1 MKIKKF
7 VCAVLVLVMAF
18 ATVSAFAEDYVDA
31 TLKLFTD
38 GRMAY
43 STRNT
48 ITYSILGKMLP
59 GIYCYYVSDAGA
71 GSNVVYEYYDG
82 INCIVYTDEVKDEK
96 DIRIVLNNVIL
107 VASIDYVVFYL
118 NSGNG
123 EFALYNKLADANIN
137 SNCYDNADDFIAA
150 IK

>member
-1 MKIKKF
+1 MKKF
-7 VCAVLVLVMAF
+7 VCVVLVLIMAL
-18 ATVSAFAEDYVDA
+18 AAASAFAEEDYVDA

-59 GIYCYYVSDAGA
+59 GVYCYYVSDAGA

-123 EFALYNKLADANIN
+123 GFALYNKLADADVN
-137 SNCYDNADDFIAA
+137 SHCYDNADDFIAA

>member
-1 MKIKKF
+1 MKKF
-7 VCAVLVLVMAF
+7 MCVALILVMTLA
-18 ATVSAFAEDYVDA
+18 AASAFAEDYVDA

-38 GRMAY
+38 GRIAY
-43 STRNT
+43 STHNT

-123 EFALYNKLADANIN
+123 EFALYNKLADANVN